1 MYVQNLSVRCQPQ
14 AKKNKQLS
22 QRGLAFIFLLSF
34 ISFLFSTHVCASNKN
49 LFSSTATLSLD
60 DSKPINTL
68 QLHNYLEINNT
79 SNTLSYHEATATPS
93 LFWLPLAQNSKAI
106 AGNTQAHWFRLHVN
120 NPSDKAINYVFSIAA
135 TRSLYIR
142 TQVLP
147 LLNNPKAAVELHRS
161 QLETTEIY
169 NRNTDQA
176 KKIDIHLS
184 LASHEKKILIINM
197 ASDIWTIPHF
207 SLQSEKQLMLGD
219 KKENQHWQL
228 INGIFI
234 CMIFFILAAAITTKQ
249 SGLLWLPL
257 YSISTIC
264 FIPNYLIY
272 NFEKIGISA
281 ALINTLNIELS
292 VISLIAF
299 IGILKYI
306 FYDNSIL
313 KKISHIKLI
322 LTLIFL
328 IAATTFFPPED
339 ISLFIYTSQSIEVLA
354 SIFLSFI
361 ALRKKHPISACLVG
375 PAKIVVF
382 SLIIVVILYA
392 QLSIISQLVFHI
404 SLATIIL
411 LDTAIL
417 AIILLII
424 DRHRREKRLYNLI
437 SAAKKEQQVAAI
449 SPMLGKDRHDLRA
462 SLSDIIGLSD
472 LIIDTPLDQE
482 QRKNILDIQKSG
494 RQGLEKIDQL
504 FSYKDT
510 KSSLLTSQ
518 EPFILSKLLGE
529 CAQYYSYRADEL
541 NKEFIIDIAESTP
554 EYWKGDHEQ
563 IRQLFMH
570 ILEYYLSTNGF
581 YEARINVSYF
591 NDSSFSILFAMPALN
606 NTLDTDKEI
615 NIKLSTAKL
624 IAKKLGGNLSVKN
637 KNNAVFITV
646 NIQAAPAENH
656 SRKRLDL
663 ELLKNRRI
671 IIIDDSDTSCNVI
684 ESYLKRWH
692 VTTFKAN
699 NCNDALAIIKHQKN
713 IAQAID
719 LALIDYVMPNING
732 IEVSDRLR
740 SDPDISDNLSIIIMS
755 NAASSINPIDTKR
768 NGIKQVLDK
777 PVLAHTLRLVLL
789 EEFFILQSLK
799 AETVTT
805 NDSNNTTKKLLLVE
819 DNPVSAKIVCSMLK
833 KLNVNYTHVDNGHDA
848 LKEVT
853 STVFDIILMDCE
865 LPDESGFTITQKIR
879 AYEKTNN
886 AQYAPATIVALTA
899 YDDEKNKAESIKV
912 GMNDY
917 LCKPISFIQLSELI
931 DRTSE
936 S

>member
-1 MYVQNLSVRCQPQ
+1 MYVQDLSEICQPQ
-14 AKKNKQLS
+14 SKQNKRLNL
-22 QRGLAFIFLLSF
+22 RGLAVIFLLSF
-34 ISFLFSTHVCASNKN
+34 VSFLFATHAFASDKN
-49 LFSSTATLSLD
+49 LFSSTATLSLGD
-60 DSKPINTL
+60 NKPISTL

-79 SNTLSYHEATATPS
+79 SNTLSYHDATAAPS
-93 LFWLPLAQNSKAI
+93 LFWQPLAQNSKAI
-106 AGNTQAHWFRLHVN
+106 AGNTKAHWFRLHIN
-120 NPSDKAINYVFSIAA
+120 NPSDQAINYVFSIAP
-135 TRSLYIR
+135 TRSLYVK

-147 LLNNPKAAVELHRS
+147 FSNESTPSNHLVNAPLK
-161 QLETTEIY
+161 TTEIFS
-169 NRNTDQA
+169 RNTDQA
-176 KKIDIHLS
+176 KRIDIHLP
-184 LASHEKKILIINM
+184 LAAHEKKILIINM

-207 SLQSEKQLMLGD
+207 SLQTKKQLTLGD
-219 KKENQHWQL
+219 RKDNQHWQL

-234 CMIFFILAAAITTKQ
+234 CMIFFILSAAIITKQ

-272 NFEKIGISA
+272 NFKKIGINA
-281 ALINTLNIELS
+281 AQINTLNIELS

-306 FYDNSIL
+306 FYDNRIL
-313 KKISHIKLI
+313 QKIPHTKFI

-328 IAATTFFPPED
+328 ISVTAFFSPKD
-339 ISLFIYTSQSIEVLA
+339 ISPFIYISQSIEVLA

-361 ALRKKHPISACLVG
+361 ALRQKHPIAACLIG
-375 PAKIVVF
+375 PAKIIVF
-382 SLIIVVILYA
+382 SLILIVISYA
-392 QLSIISQLVFHI
+392 KLSVISQLIFHI

-424 DRHRREKRLYNLI
+424 DRHRREKKLYNLI

-472 LIIDTPLDQE
+472 LIINTPLDQE
-482 QRKNILDIQKSG
+482 QRKNILDIQKTG

-510 KSSLLTSQ
+510 KPSRLISQ
-518 EPFILSKLLGE
+518 EPFILSTLLSE

-570 ILEYYLSTNGF
+570 ILDYYLSTNSL

-591 NDSSFSILFAMPALN
+591 NDSSFRIEFAMPALN
-606 NTLDTDKEI
+606 STLDTDKEI
-615 NIKLSTAKL
+615 NVKLSTAKL
-624 IAKKLGGNLSVKN
+624 ITKKLGGNLSFKN
-637 KNNAVFITV
+637 KNNTILITV
-646 NIQAAPAENH
+646 NIQAVPTENH
-656 SRKRLDL
+656 SRSQLDL

-671 IIIDDSDTSCNVI
+671 IIVDDSDTSCNVI

-692 VTTFKAN
+692 VSTFKAN
-699 NCNDALAIIKHQKN
+699 NFSDALAIIKHQKN
-713 IAQAID
+713 IEQPID

-732 IEVSDRLR
+732 IEVSNRLR
-740 SDPDISDNLSIIIMS
+740 YDPDIPDNLSIIIMS
-755 NAASSINPIDTKR
+755 NAASSINPTDTKK
-768 NGIKQVLDK
+768 NDIKQVLDK
-777 PVLAHTLRLVLL
+777 PVLAHTLKLVLL
-789 EEFFILQSLK
+789 EEFFLLKSLK
-799 AETVTT
+799 AEASTRLSL
-805 NDSNNTTKKLLLVE
+805 NDTSKKLLLIE
-819 DNPVSAKIVCSMLK
+819 DNPVSTKIVCSMLK
-833 KLNVNYTHVDNGHDA
+833 KLNVNYQHVDNGRDA
-848 LKEVT
+848 IKAVT
-853 STVFDIILMDCE
+853 STIFDIILMDCE

-879 AYEKTNN
+879 AYEKANK
-886 AQYAPATIVALTA
+886 AQHTPATIVALTA
-899 YDDEKNKAESIKV
+899 YDDENNKAESIKA
-912 GMNDY
+912 GMNDF
-917 LCKPISFIQLSELI
+917 LCKPISLVQLAELI
-931 DRTSE
+931 DKS